1 MARGKLALLSSYS
14 SSRIPADDQLYELLS
29 NCLLCGACAENC
41 AGGVEA
47 DDLIRQGR
55 SLLLEKTGAAFWKKF
70 LAREILP
77 FPDRL
82 KTLRQ
87 GQRLVFK
94 KIPRERGLRLRFSSD
109 PRTWPALAR
118 PFFLDQPKVPFLPS
132 SGPFLKLGFF
142 VGCMTNY
149 VYPEAGEAA
158 LKLMHPLG
166 TVDLPKDQT
175 CCGLPAFSL
184 GDISTA
190 QDLARKNVLAFSKS
204 PLDAIVVHCLSCASH
219 IKGAYRTLLADDPA
233 IQLQVQRFVQ
243 KVEELSQF
251 LTSKGIPSRPAATPP
266 PRIVTFHDPCHA
278 RRKLKIIEEP
288 RKLLRSLPG
297 LTLVELKGNRCCGHG
312 GLFNLSHPTLSQK
325 ILDHPLTELDRTG
338 AEVITTS
345 CMACLM
351 QFKLGIERTG
361 RNVRVRHWTE
371 LMV

>member
-1 MARGKLALLSSYS
+1 MARGKLALLSAYFSKDL
-14 SSRIPADDQLYELLS
+14 PADDRLYDLLS

-41 AGGVEA
+41 AGGVEV
-47 DDLIRQGR
+47 DDLIHKGR
-55 SLLLEKTGAAFWKKF
+55 CLLLEKAGAPAWEKW

-82 KTLRQ
+82 KTLRMGQ
-87 GQRLVFK
+87 GLLFK
-94 KIPRERGLRLRFSSD
+94 KIPEERGLRLRFSSD
-109 PRTWPALAR
+109 PRTWPALTR
-118 PFFLDQPKVPFLPS
+118 PFFQDRKRIPFLPS
-132 SGPFLKLGFF
+132 SGTFLKIGFF

-158 LKLMHPLG
+158 LKLIGPLG

-184 GDISTA
+184 GDINTA
-190 QDLARKNVLAFSKS
+190 RDLARKNVLAFSKS

-219 IKGAYRTLLADDPA
+219 IKGAYLQLLADDPA
-233 IQLQVQRFVQ
+233 IQSQVQSFVQ

-251 LTSKGIPSRPAATPP
+251 LTSKGIPSRPAATPIP
-266 PRIVTFHDPCHA
+266 QIVTFHDPCHA
-278 RRKLKIIEEP
+278 KRKLKIMEEP

-297 LTLVELKGNRCCGHG
+297 LSLVELKGNRCCGHG
-312 GLFNLSHPTLSQK
+312 GLFNLSQPILSQK
-325 ILDHPLTELDRTG
+325 ILDHPLAELDRTG

-351 QFKLGIERTG
+351 QFKLGVERSG
-361 RNVRVRHWTE
+361 RKVQVRHWAE